1 MILLVKNAPG
11 KWWNVY
17 ACGKTSLVSLDKALY
32 FKEPSQEPLPD
43 VCDDDEEEI
52 EKNKRRQALA
62 NRPMIYGAV
71 PGRTLFYFFML
82 FTNQTMCLSLFITHL
97 FFQNN
102 NKGHSIA
109 CCEGEVWSVLCEI
122 IVCYRDHFVYAPS
135 QWVAMLQMHPANEWR
150 CYKVTSPLIG
160 WALTQSYHCCCD
172 CHAINML

>member
-71 PGRTLFYFFML
+71 PGRPRFMESASTFML
-82 FTNQTMCLSLFITHL
+82 LTSQTMWLSRFIAHS

-102 NKGHSIA
+102 
-109 CCEGEVWSVLCEI
+109 
-122 IVCYRDHFVYAPS
+122 
-135 QWVAMLQMHPANEWR
+135 
-150 CYKVTSPLIG
+150 
-160 WALTQSYHCCCD
+160 TQ
-172 CHAINML
+172 